1 MNIIFNS
8 IKFLFSAELFD
19 GKNRS
24 RAMAIAAAINWI
36 ANSIV
41 AFSYP
46 VLEHKIGGYTFFIFS
61 ALLLLFILYTI
72 FCVPETKGKTV
83 QEIQQFFI
91 SLREGERLQETAD
104 TVVRSG

>member
-1 MNIIFNS
+1 M
-8 IKFLFSAELFD
+8 KFYFVFLAELFD

-36 ANSIV
+36 ANSMV

-46 VLEHKIGGYTFFIFS
+46 VLEHEIGGYTFFIFS
-61 ALLLLFILYTI
+61 ALLLFFVLYTV

-91 SLREGERLQETAD
+91 SRNEGERLQERAD
-104 TVVRSG
+104 TVLRTD